1 VEKKPCL
8 YDDPTVL
15 VPLMLEVPA
24 AAAWLARVA
33 LAADDRERAAAVV
46 RAAEQLTSAN
56 PGLASLASAAIHARG
71 VLDGDAAALLAAAKA
86 HQHTWSGA
94 SAAED
99 AGAALVA
106 LSDRSG
112 ARGALEQAFT
122 AYERI
127 GAERDLARVR
137 ARLRAVGVR
146 RCHWSHE
153 ARPVSGW
160 ASLTETEMSVASL
173 VAESLTNPQVAERMF
188 LSRHTVDFHL
198 RQIFRKLGIESRV
211 ALTRLVLEQRMD
223 ERPTAR

>member
-1 VEKKPCL
+1 LEKKPYL

-33 LAADDRERAAAVV
+33 LAADDRERAVAVV
-46 RAAEQLTSAN
+46 TAAERLTSAN
-56 PGLASLASAAIHARG
+56 PGLASLASASIHARG
-71 VLDGDAAALLAAAKA
+71 VLDGDPAALLVAAEA

-99 AGAALVA
+99 AGATLVA
-106 LSDRSG
+106 SSDRSG
-112 ARGALEQAFT
+112 ARGALEKAFT

-160 ASLTETEMSVASL
+160 ASLTETEMNVASL

-223 ERPTAR
+223 ERPTLP